1 MSLPHPPL
9 PVCWASVQN
18 LTWFYRCIC
27 SLHVFFGF
35 FYLLIFPCLFPYLCW
50 MCLIVKKSTSF
61 SKSLLINFHFIKA
74 ASAFC
79 EMMETVLKQTSFF
92 WIRQTWKRKQQRE
105 AGSHME
111 MIFVAERQS
120 HLSCHWGGGGRD
132 YICSKACLLLMKHG
146 LTSLPVTQTDGAAAA
161 TAFSSRKQQHHHHL
175 HTSSFQQQEQ
185 LSAAATDFSSCS
197 SFEQQLSA
205 TPVAT
210 VSSKQQHQQ
219 LLSAAA
225 AFSSSCSFQQHW
237 QFSQA
242 VAAFSRINSFQQQQH
257 VAAARDFSSSNS
269 F

>member
-1 MSLPHPPL
+1 MLNVSDCEKVH
-9 PVCWASVQN
+9 
-18 LTWFYRCIC
+18 
-27 SLHVFFGF
+27 FFLKIPF
-35 FYLLIFPCLFPYLCW
+35 L
-50 MCLIVKKSTSF
+50 VH
-61 SKSLLINFHFIKA
+61 FHFIKA

-161 TAFSSRKQQHHHHL
+161 TAFSGRKQQHHHHL

-185 LSAAATDFSSCS
+185 ISAVVAALSSSFRQHQWQLSAVSSSTSTSSFFQQQQLSAAVVAFSSIDSFHKQWQLSAGSTAFSSSNMLQQQEISAAATAFSSSFQHS
-197 SFEQQLSA
+197 SNSFRQQ
-205 TPVAT
+205 
-210 VSSKQQHQQ
+210 QQPT
-219 LLSAAA
+219 AA
-225 AFSSSCSFQQHW
+225 AFSCS
-237 QFSQA
+237 
-242 VAAFSRINSFQQQQH
+242 NSFQRQQY
-257 VAAARDFSSSNS
+257 VSAAKAFSSSIN
-269 F
+269 FQQQ